1 MKAKEAA
8 EKVTPETT
16 SEEVKAMIPEYNGPL
31 PRKAWIITFLKS
43 IPENLR
49 LQFSDLK

>member
-16 SEEVKAMIPEYNGPL
+16 PEEVMTMIPEYNGPL
-31 PRKAWIITFLKS
+31 PRKAWIVMFLKS

-49 LQFSDLK
+49 PQFSDLK